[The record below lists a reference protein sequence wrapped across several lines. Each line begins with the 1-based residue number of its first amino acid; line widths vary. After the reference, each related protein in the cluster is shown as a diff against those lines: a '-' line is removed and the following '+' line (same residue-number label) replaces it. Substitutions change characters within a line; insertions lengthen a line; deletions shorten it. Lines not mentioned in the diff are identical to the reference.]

1 MRSRD
6 SDASDKERER
16 GGERLQELIEL
27 VNKCIIRRTASILTK
42 YLPVKVEQLVCCKLT
57 PLQTNLYKQFV
68 KSKTDQ
74 VRLSSLFYTNM
85 LTLLY

>member
-6 SDASDKERER
+6 SDATEKEREK

-42 YLPVKVEQLVCCKLT
+42 YLPVKVEQLVCCRLS
-57 PLQTNLYKQFV
+57 PLQTKLYKQFV
-68 KSKTDQ
+68 KSKTAQ
-74 VRLSSLFYTNM
+74 VIHLIVYISSVL
-85 LTLLY
+85 

>member
-6 SDASDKERER
+6 SDATEKEREK

-42 YLPVKVEQLVCCKLT
+42 YLPVKVEQLVCCRLS
-57 PLQTNLYKQFV
+57 PLQTKLYKQFV
-68 KSKTDQ
+68 KSKTAQ
-74 VRLSSLFYTNM
+74 VIHLIVYIFVL
-85 LTLLY
+85 

>member
-6 SDASDKERER
+6 SDATEKEREK

-42 YLPVKVEQLVCCKLT
+42 YLPVKVEQLVCCRLS
-57 PLQTNLYKQFV
+57 PLQIKLYKQFV
-68 KSKTDQ
+68 KSMTSQ
-74 VRLSSLFYTNM
+74 VIHICVFIL
-85 LTLLY
+85 